1 MRKMT
6 YEIITK
12 IKESEK
18 GSVCLAAVQ
27 GYGFPLI
34 VKQMKHGNEVVLQK
48 LKEIDDI
55 HIPKLYHYEKTED
68 GVLIFEEYIEG
79 ELLSDYLRNNVLTD
93 EVQLKLAIQLCEAL
107 ETLHAVEPPLIHRD
121 VKPSNIIINSKG
133 VLKLIDYDAARI
145 FKEDVEGDTRLLGTE
160 HYAPPEQY
168 GFSQTDQRSD
178 IYSLGVVLGKFPQL
192 SSEKK
197 QKVWKKIVER
207 CTLFDP
213 DSRFQQVST
222 VKTELQNVMEGKRL
236 WGWKIVCAA
245 IVLALGFGGIV
256 YVMTSGSEENVLE
269 ENLNATPLVSKQ
281 QAPESEK
288 TTAPTPNA
296 TPEPTEMMSP
306 APSTGS
312 AFDVGWTAV
321 ADRVFADDSEEIL
334 RPEDRVLETDS
345 DRIKA
350 LKQEIQSAWM
360 VVSYYFKDR
369 MQEKPYLTYV
379 SFFEDKNTVIQN
391 VCLTSCETG
400 KSEWLND
407 ATFCMKDN
415 MLHISGEYM
424 NALED
429 GYYRLDVE
437 MHYGEERRSIGWGIV
452 IYVSQSDDWRTTDNF
467 LWNNYFDIEK
477 EKEQQLHFLL
487 CNDVEDRIDS
497 LIWVGQ
503 GVVDPELYEILYDGR
518 AIALSE
524 ELVSRCCQFD
534 RTLLGVE
541 TENGLYQQVTLTTN

>member
-1 MRKMT
+1 MGKMA

-18 GSVCLAAVQ
+18 GSVCLAAVG

-34 VKQMKHGNEVVLQK
+34 VKQMKHYDEAVLQK
-48 LKEIDDI
+48 LKEIDNL
-55 HIPKLYHYEKTED
+55 HIPKLYHYEKTGD

-79 ELLSDYLRNNVLTD
+79 ELLSDYLRNNMLTN
-93 EVQLKLAIQLCEAL
+93 EEQLKLAIQLCEAL
-107 ETLHAVEPPLIHRD
+107 EVLHTANQPLIHRD

-145 FKEDVEGDTRLLGTE
+145 FKEKTDGDTRFLGTE

-192 SSEKK
+192 SSKKK
-197 QKVWKKIVER
+197 QKAWEKIVER

-213 DSRFQQVST
+213 DSRFQQVRA
-222 VKTELQNVMEGKRL
+222 VKTELQKVLKWKYL
-236 WGWKIVCAA
+236 CGWKLAFAVF
-245 IVLALGFGGIV
+245 VALGVSGVVFAVIR
-256 YVMTSGSEENVLE
+256 GSEENAL
-269 ENLNATPLVSKQ
+269 
-281 QAPESEK
+281 EK
-288 TTAPTPNA
+288 TMKVSSLGSMQEVPV
-296 TPEPTEMMSP
+296 
-306 APSTGS
+306 PS
-312 AFDVGWTAV
+312 ADVSSDVEWEAV
-321 ADRVFADDSEEIL
+321 ADRVFENDSEEIL
-334 RPEDRVLETDS
+334 PPEYRVLETDS

-350 LKQEIQSAWM
+350 LKQEIQERCMA
-360 VVSYYFKDR
+360 VSYYFKDR

-379 SFFEDKNTVIQN
+379 GFFEDKNTVIQS

-400 KSEWLND
+400 KSEWLNE

-424 NALED
+424 SALED
-429 GYYRLDVE
+429 GYYWLDVE
-437 MHYGEERRSIGWGIV
+437 MYYGEERSQIGWGTV
-452 IYVSQSDDWRTTDNF
+452 MYVSQSDDWMTSEYF
-467 LWNNYFDIEK
+467 LWNNYFELET

-487 CNDVEDRIDS
+487 RNDVVDRIDS
-497 LIWVGQ
+497 LILVGWGEVSQ
-503 GVVDPELYEILYDGR
+503 ELYEILYDGR

-524 ELVSRCCQFD
+524 GLVSRCCEFD
-534 RTLLGVE
+534 RTLLVVE